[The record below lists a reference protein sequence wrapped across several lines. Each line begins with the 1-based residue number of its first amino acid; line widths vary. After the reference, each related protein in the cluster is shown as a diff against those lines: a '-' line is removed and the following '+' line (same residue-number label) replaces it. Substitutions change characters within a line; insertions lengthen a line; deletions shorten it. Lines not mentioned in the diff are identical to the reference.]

1 MFNMLKKESGFT
13 LIEMLIVLLII
24 SVLIIL
30 IVPNLSNSSK
40 GIDDQGCEALIS
52 VAQAQVNLFHLENRT
67 YPVSLQELVTAGYLT
82 DKQTQCTNN
91 ENLIIND
98 ENNVQRQ

>member
-1 MFNMLKKESGFT
+1 MIYMLKKEFGFT

-40 GIDDQGCEALIS
+40 GIDDQGCEALMT
-52 VAQAQVNLFHLENRT
+52 VAQTQVNLYYLEKRV
-67 YPVSLQELVTAGYLT
+67 YPATIQELVNGGYLT
-82 DKQTQCTNN
+82 DKQTKCSNN
-91 ENLIIND
+91 KVLVLDDNY
-98 ENNVQRQ
+98 NVQIQ

>member
-1 MFNMLKKESGFT
+1 MFNKESGFT

-40 GIDDQGCEALIS
+40 GIDDQGCDALIS
-52 VAQAQVNLFHLENRT
+52 VAQAQVNLYYLENRT
-67 YPVSLQELVTAGYLT
+67 YPDDLQQLVAAGYLT
-82 DKQTQCTNN
+82 DKQTQCTNG
-91 ENLIIND
+91 EILIIGH

>member
-1 MFNMLKKESGFT
+1 MLKRESGFT

-30 IVPNLSNSSK
+30 IVPNLSSSSR
-40 GIDDQGCEALIS
+40 GVDDQGCEALVT
-52 VAQAQVNLFHLENRT
+52 VAQTQVNLYYLENRT
-67 YPVSLQELVTAGYLT
+67 YPANLQALVNAGYLT
-82 DKQTQCTNN
+82 DKQTRCTNN
-91 ENLIIND
+91 EVLIIDD